1 MKTWHNVVLDISV
14 LLVGAGLIVL
24 GVLCDSEAALL
35 SGNGLLFGLAGA
47 RIGQKS
53 EAAKNGN
60 TGPKSGAVV
69 GLVLGSAS
77 LIPMARKRGK

>member
-1 MKTWHNVVLDISV
+1 MKTWHNVVLDISTM
-14 LLVGAGLIVL
+14 LVGAGLIAL

-35 SGNGLLFGLAGA
+35 SGNGLLFGLAGT

-60 TGPKSGAVV
+60 GGPRSGAVV
-69 GLVLGSAS
+69 GLVMAAAS
-77 LIPMARKRGK
+77 VFPSRRR